1 MIKFFRKIR
10 YDLMEKNKT
19 GKYFKYAIGEIILVV
34 VGILIALQINNWN
47 EKRKI
52 KTEEKELI
60 TNLIFSF
67 ERKLNELEIK
77 NAGRVKNING
87 INKLRKII
95 SNQDQSVTDLEM
107 FGFLQDMFMWY
118 TVNEEFSIIDML
130 YSSGKINLISNDSL
144 KAKLISWPDFMEEML
159 EEQRVVQD
167 LVVNKLNPLISKYI
181 SSANLS
187 NSFKQKMDTTI
198 IESPF
203 PNDFGGLLKDRD
215 FESLIAQKNI
225 YLNAN
230 IKDTK
235 ILIAE
240 AKSILKTI
248 EKELEK

>member
-34 VGILIALQINNWN
+34 VGILIDLQINNWN

-95 SNQDQSVTDLEM
+95 SNQDQAVTDPEM